1 MFNDVQYNLPK
12 LVFISLCIVGA
23 AFPLHVQ
30 AEATTKHVT
39 SQKNSDEPYAL
50 VREGQRT
57 TWVGQHSGGDDDE
70 MDASRAKYPGKFV
83 WFRQAGQAYVVRD
96 PATVA
101 RVEAAWAGTGKL
113 GRDMAGIEAPM
124 QEKSSAMDALGK
136 KMEASVRGGGGGDID
151 AVGRQMDE
159 LGKSMDVL
167 GKQMNTLGKQME
179 GESKQADAATRAI
192 LRDALRRDMAQVA
205 VR

>member
-1 MFNDVQYNLPK
+1 MFNPNLPK
-12 LVFISLCIVGA
+12 FFFTVLCATAA
-23 AFPLHVQ
+23 AFPLH
-30 AEATTKHVT
+30 AEAEADASHVT
-39 SQKNSDEPYAL
+39 SHQSSDEPYAL
-50 VREGQRT
+50 VRAGQRT
-57 TWVGQHSGGDDDE
+57 TWVGQHRGGSDE
-70 MDASRAKYPGKFV
+70 VEALRAKYPGNFV
-83 WFRQAGQAYVVRD
+83 WFRQGGQAYVVRD

-101 RVEAAWAGTGKL
+101 KVEAAWAGTEKL

-124 QEKSSAMDALGK
+124 QEKSSAMGALGK
-136 KMEASVRGGGGGDID
+136 KMEVSVRGGGGVSID
-151 AVGRQMDE
+151 AAGRQMDE

-192 LRDALRRDMAQVA
+192 LRDALRRDMARVA

>member
-30 AEATTKHVT
+30 AEAATKHVT

-57 TWVGQHSGGDDDE
+57 TWVGQHRGGDDDE

-101 RVEAAWAGTGKL
+101 RVEAAWASTDKL
-113 GRDMAGIEAPM
+113 GHDMERIEAPM
-124 QEKSSAMDALGK
+124 QEKSRAMSALGK
-136 KMEASVRGGGGGDID
+136 KMEASARSGADI
-151 AVGRQMDE
+151 ASMSRQMDE
-159 LGKSMDVL
+159 AGKSMDVL
-167 GKQMNTLGKQME
+167 GKQMDALGKQIE
-179 GESKQADAATRAI
+179 RESRQADAATRAI
-192 LRDALRRDMAQVA
+192 LREALRKDMAQVA